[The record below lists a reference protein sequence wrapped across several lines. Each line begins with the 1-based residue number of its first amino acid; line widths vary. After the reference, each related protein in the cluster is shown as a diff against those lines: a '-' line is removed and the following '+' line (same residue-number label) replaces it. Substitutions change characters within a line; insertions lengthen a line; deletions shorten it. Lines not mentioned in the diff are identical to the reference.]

1 MKEHGTYK
9 TPEDFVPKGGE
20 TPEELED
27 LNTAKAE
34 YKDEKMIREQL
45 LECERLITTGAKAF
59 LNKEYLYLG
68 IFSTFFAIVLGA
80 TVD

>member
-1 MKEHGTYK
+1 
-9 TPEDFVPKGGE
+9 
-20 TPEELED
+20 
-27 LNTAKAE
+27 
-34 YKDEKMIREQL
+34 MIREQL